1 MNAKHG
7 KILAVSSGVVLC
19 GAFVAFAVTAPPEAK
34 EVPLPSTTITETIHV
49 PHGVPVPGPTKTVEV
64 PGPTVTA
71 TRTVSVT
78 RSLERKPATP
88 VVPQG
93 SARSQAQAIFGSQ
106 FSCIDSIISHE
117 SGWSVTATNPSSGAY
132 GLGQALPGSK
142 MAPYGSDWRYSANT
156 QLRWLKSYVDG
167 RYGGAC
173 GAWSFWQSHNWY

>member
-1 MNAKHG
+1 MNDKRG
-7 KILAVSSGVVLC
+7 KILAVSSGVAVC
-19 GAFVAFAVTAPPEAK
+19 GAFVAFALTAPPEVK

-93 SARSQAQAIFGSQ
+93 SIQDQARSIFGSEY
-106 FSCIDSIISHE
+106 SCAASIISRE
-117 SGWSVTATNPSSGAY
+117 SGWNPLAVNPSSGAY
-132 GLGQALPGSK
+132 GLPQSLPGSK
-142 MAPYGSDWRYSANT
+142 MASAGSDWRTNPTT
-156 QLRWLKSYVDG
+156 QMIWMRGYMAS

-173 GAWSFWQSHNWY
+173 NALAFHNSHGWY